1 MNKPSKTQMSEPKK
15 KEKTKNQKKNRPVVS
30 WWVGI
35 VRWAEATKPREVE
48 RDRPDGGRRHCWWWT
63 EALAVA
69 TLLGF
74 CPALLGWERGREKLW
89 EREREGKW
97 KWKWKPR
104 CFGFGFEFFFYFLFF
119 NRLVNPGWVNQPKC
133 GKKSDWLLLRSITQN

>member
-48 RDRPDGGRRHCWWWT
+48 RDRPDGGRRHWW
-63 EALAVA
+63 
-69 TLLGF
+69 
-74 CPALLGWERGREKLW
+74 
-89 EREREGKW
+89 
-97 KWKWKPR
+97 
-104 CFGFGFEFFFYFLFF
+104 
-119 NRLVNPGWVNQPKC
+119 
-133 GKKSDWLLLRSITQN
+133 